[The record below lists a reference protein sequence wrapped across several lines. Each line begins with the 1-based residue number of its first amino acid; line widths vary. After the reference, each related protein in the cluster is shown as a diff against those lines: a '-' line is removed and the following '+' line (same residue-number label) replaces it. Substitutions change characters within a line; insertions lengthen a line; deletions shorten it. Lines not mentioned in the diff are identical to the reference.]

1 VQLLGSGR
9 RLTAASADET
19 ATATV
24 HDEVEYYP
32 GAAAY
37 GAMGGN
43 CSTHDDC
50 DAGFCSNECFVGPCE
65 RFAGVCQRCDGT
77 EIVSAQNECYQGWP
91 APWPSNPITCKAHCD
106 AKYAHNAVCTDID
119 ECEGVDC
126 GGSSTCANGLDKYTC
141 SCAAGWTGPREC
153 ADATVDLG
161 DSYGDGWNGA
171 VAHIDSYGATAWEH
185 RTDVQLSMDH
195 YDGHS
200 ALGVPLGCLPDGCY
214 RMHFEDLGGYQGE
227 VSIKGSDGSTIL
239 NENDLVA
246 DKMYFF
252 TIINGTTSGTSQ
264 DCATQSF
271 GVVPSTVCTAE
282 PMMA

>member
-1 VQLLGSGR
+1 MYFFTIISGTTSGTSQDCATQSFGEILPNAVCTDIDECEGVDCGGSSTCANG
-9 RLTAASADET
+9 LNKYTCSCAAGWT
-19 ATATV
+19 
-24 HDEVEYYP
+24 
-32 GAAAY
+32 
-37 GAMGGN
+37 GGG
-43 CSTHDDC
+43 D
-50 DAGFCSNECFVGPCE
+50 
-65 RFAGVCQRCDGT
+65 
-77 EIVSAQNECYQGWP
+77 
-91 APWPSNPITCKAHCD
+91 
-106 AKYAHNAVCTDID
+106 NAVCTDID

-185 RTDVQLSMDH
+185 RTDVQLSMDY

-252 TIINGTTSGTSQ
+252 TIISGTTSGTSQ